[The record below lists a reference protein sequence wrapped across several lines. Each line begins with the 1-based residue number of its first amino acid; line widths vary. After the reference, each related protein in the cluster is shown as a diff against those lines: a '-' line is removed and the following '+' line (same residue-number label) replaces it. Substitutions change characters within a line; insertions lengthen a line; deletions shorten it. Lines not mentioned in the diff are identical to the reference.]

1 MKRILILFILAIAAA
16 TCAFGECSDA
26 DKAVLE
32 AFDRAWSA
40 AGQNGDRAA
49 LMNIYA
55 DDYAGLPTMIGKAQ
69 SIEATMAAFE
79 RNKTNPS
86 TATNT
91 TDHYM
96 IACTPTSATI
106 THRNTT
112 TTKVD
117 GKEKTTYSRSVHV
130 LEKRGGKW
138 QVVSNAGNG
147 LDDAATLE
155 YMERDWGNA
164 IKNRDMA
171 WFEKNLAADFT
182 EVSFVTGAVNNKQ
195 NSMTAIKDDKTVFDS
210 FSFSE
215 MSIRVDG
222 DRAIITGI
230 AHVKGKDDKGAAM
243 DTRIRF
249 TDTFIR
255 RDGRWQAWA
264 TQAMMMPK

>member
-1 MKRILILFILAIAAA
+1 MKRILVVFILAIA
-16 TCAFGECSDA
+16 TVTYAFGECSEA
-26 DKAVLE
+26 DKTALE
-32 AFDRAWSA
+32 ALDRAWSA

-49 LMNIYA
+49 LTNIYA
-55 DDYAGLPTMIGKAQ
+55 DDYVGLPTMVGKAQ
-69 SIEATMAAFE
+69 AIETTMAAFE

-86 TATNT
+86 TATT
-91 TDHYM
+91 TYDHYM

-112 TTKVD
+112 TTNAD
-117 GKEKTTYSRSVHV
+117 GKDKISYTRSVHV

-147 LDDAATLE
+147 LDDAAILD

-182 EVSFVTGAVNNKQ
+182 EVSFMTGAVNNKQ
-195 NSMTAIKDDKTVFDS
+195 NSMMEIKNDKTVTDS
-210 FSFSE
+210 FSFSD
-215 MSIRVDG
+215 MNIRVDG
-222 DRAIITGI
+222 DRAIVTGI

-243 DTRIRF
+243 DMRIRF